1 MLYMIYER
9 GQEPSAFT
17 PVGYITVFKFCNP
30 LGRKRSLT
38 EPQTEQNETRRIC
51 QVLVFPTFQ
60 RQGHCEQLVHC
71 ISARALASDNV
82 YEITVEDPVPAFAK
96 VSTEAS
102 SVLRAP
108 IDMAAGSFVIL

>member
-1 MLYMIYER
+1 MLYLIYER
-9 GQEPSAFT
+9 GDAPSAFT

-38 EPQTEQNETRRIC
+38 DPQTEQNETRRIC

-71 ISARALASDNV
+71 ISSRALASDNV

-96 VSTEAS
+96 VSSGELGVFES
-102 SVLRAP
+102 S
-108 IDMAAGSFVIL
+108 D